1 MVGVHKADN
10 RFTAENRL
18 YKSLQLVPRGKHL
31 LPVEIRKAVNR
42 KENIRGLRRD
52 LSVFALPPSSAAGT
66 HLMPDCINDLAAAAQ
81 IMCAHWERIF

>member
-1 MVGVHKADN
+1 MFGVHKTN
-10 RFTAENRL
+10 RRFAAENL
-18 YKSLQLVPRGKHL
+18 LHKVLQLVPCGKHL
-31 LPVEIRKAVNR
+31 LPVKIRKAVNGE
-42 KENIRGLRRD
+42 ENIRGLRRD